1 MAGKADASDNHAI
14 QPTMTLQD
22 RLDGLSRGWRGPLLA
37 ALVAFI
43 AGLPCVLYMP
53 VLDRDEARFAQAS
66 SQMLETGDFTV
77 IRFQD
82 QPRFKKPV
90 GVYWLQAA
98 STRLFGGGDDRQIWT
113 YRLPSLLG
121 AMLAAWACAWGASA
135 FLRANL
141 ATLAGALMGGTY
153 LLSTEAFLA
162 TTDGLL
168 CGVVTLSMAALGRM
182 YLAQLDRGPATGQ
195 TEKLLF
201 WLGIAFS
208 LLLKPPIGPMVVALT
223 LLALWSWDR
232 KARWM
237 KDIGWGWG
245 LVIILGLVG
254 PWTLAITVATDGA
267 FWTTMVA
274 GDVAPKLAGGQEGHA
289 ALPGYHLAI
298 APFMLFPATLLIP
311 AALSLGWKHRDAP
324 AIRFA
329 LCWLVPTWLVFELVP
344 TKLVHYTLPTF
355 GALAWLMAG
364 ALAQPLGRWS
374 RILGAGLMSLTCL
387 VLAIA
392 PLYLLK
398 TYGEPVDAPAV
409 ILTVLVTLACAGGAI
424 LLLFRKRAALA
435 TLFALVFGIA
445 SHSLLAAVV
454 APRLEP
460 LWPAARLD
468 LALHRLGLA
477 PAEGNLPGPVTVAG
491 YAEPSVVFHLGT
503 QTQLSD
509 GAGAAAAILQGRPAI
524 VEAREE
530 AAFRAALPPGTRLR
544 AAGRITGVNFS
555 KGWPLDLSIYAP
567 LHPAPPPQ
575 EPPP

>member
-1 MAGKADASDNHAI
+1 
-14 QPTMTLQD
+14 MTLQD

-37 ALVAFI
+37 ALVALI
-43 AGLPCVLYMP
+43 AGLPCVLFMP
-53 VLDRDEARFAQAS
+53 VVDRDEARFAQAS
-66 SQMLETGDFTV
+66 AQMLESGDYTV

-90 GVYWLQAA
+90 GIYWLQAA
-98 STRLFGGGDDRQIWT
+98 STRVFGGGSDRQIWT
-113 YRLPSLLG
+113 YRLPSLVG

-168 CGVVTLSMAALGRM
+168 CGAVTLSMAALGRM
-182 YLAQLDRGPATGQ
+182 YLAQLGRGPATGQ

-201 WLGIAFS
+201 WLGVAFS
-208 LLLKPPIGPMVVALT
+208 LLLKGPVGPMVMGLS

-274 GDVAPKLAGGQEGHA
+274 GDVAPKIAGGQEGHG
-289 ALPGYHLAI
+289 ALPGYHLAV
-298 APFMLFPATLLIP
+298 APFMLFPATMLIP
-311 AALSLGWKHRDAP
+311 AALTLGWKHRDAP

-392 PLYLLK
+392 LLYLLK

-409 ILTVLVTLACAGGAI
+409 IFTALVTLATAGGAVM
-424 LLLFRKRAALA
+424 LLFRKRAALA
-435 TLFALVFGIA
+435 TLFALAFGIA

-460 LWPAARLD
+460 LWPAPRLD

-477 PAEGNLPGPVTVAG
+477 PTEGNLPGPVAVAG
-491 YAEPSVVFHLGT
+491 YAEPSVVFRLGT

-530 AAFRAALPPGTRLR
+530 ADFRAALPPGTRLR

-567 LHPAPPPQ
+567 LRPAPAPVETTP
-575 EPPP
+575 